1 MNDWEIEI
9 PENAPDRNPS
19 VEAIEARLEAS
30 SERAVGAQEAMR
42 AAERELSSLVK
53 EAVAVGI
60 AVPKVAAL
68 ARITA
73 DDVHRVL
80 ETGGLC

>member
-1 MNDWEIEI
+1 MSDWEIEI
-9 PENAPDRNPS
+9 PEYAPDRNPS
-19 VEAIEARLEAS
+19 VEAIEARLQAS
-30 SERAVGAQEAMR
+30 SDRAVRAQEALR

-53 EAVAVGI
+53 EAVAAGI

-68 ARITA
+68 ARVTA

-80 ETGGLC
+80 DTRRLY